1 MVRSISIIA
10 IRQDTLNLENKLKVH
25 DWSKRVIKN
34 LFVMMVVDEW
44 LDFNGCTLAEDNKKE
59 FYTLLVEKLIDNSFD
74 NPNMELQS

>member
-1 MVRSISIIA
+1 M
-10 IRQDTLNLENKLKVH
+10 KVH

-44 LDFNGCTLAEDNKKE
+44 LDFNGCMLAEDNKKE

-74 NPNMELQS
+74 NPNMALQS